1 MIKIEYHIFLL
12 NAVDAYVHQFVSLF
26 TCGCL
31 PEDGIF
37 VFRIFL
43 TLNNFKNLGGA
54 GEAQ

>member
-1 MIKIEYHIFLL
+1 MIRIEYHIYLL
-12 NAVDAYVHQFVSLF
+12 YAVHVYVRQLVSLF

-37 VFRIFL
+37 VFRISL

-54 GEAQ
+54 GEA